1 MKHDIL
7 TEAMIRRAK
16 SAVKERNARER
27 ERQERQARE
36 RLELQRRGERLQMER
51 EFIHAAQQTI
61 KGINDAIM
69 AHFGR
74 RE

>member
-27 ERQERQARE
+27 
-36 RLELQRRGERLQMER
+36 LELQRRGERLQMER
-51 EFIHAAQQTI
+51 EIIHDAQQTI

-69 AHFGR
+69 EHFGNK
-74 RE
+74 E

>member
-1 MKHDIL
+1 MKHDVL
-7 TEAMIRRAK
+7 TVAMIERAK
-16 SAVKERNARER
+16 QKAKQKAFFERQKQEYEKNEQ
-27 ERQERQARE
+27 QERQRCIK
-36 RLELQRRGERLQMER
+36 RLQMER
-51 EFIHAAQQTI
+51 EFIHDAQQTI